1 MPVTDISFENGIYFA
16 KESGRIDKADALLW
30 AEHARRYAEESSGL
44 IVALVDALE
53 VTYISND
60 ARRIFAKASATPGL
74 HAAAVATKEQ
84 AATTASIIG
93 LMAIEQHTYVFS
105 TLEAARKFAEAE
117 VARLRGNTTD
127 E

>member
-16 KESGRIDKADALLW
+16 KESGRIDKADARLW
-30 AEHARRYAEESSGL
+30 AENARRYAEESSNL

-53 VTYISND
+53 VSYISND
-60 ARRIFAKASATPGL
+60 ARRIFAKASAIPGL
-74 HAAAVATKEQ
+74 HAAAVATKDQ
-84 AATTASIIG
+84 TATTVSVIG
-93 LMAIEQHTYVFS
+93 LMAVEQHTYIFS

-117 VARLRGNTTD
+117 IARLRENAAD